1 MLINLWK
8 KVMYGVNT
16 VVKPKKEKPIKLRK
30 LLKGHNISLIRF
42 IFFYLNLVSMSFKK
56 FWYEYFRYFMLII
69 WRRTL
74 LIWGSLLA
82 YINITEQWIIEQ
94 TLLFKTIIIN
104 LSIKAQLILVISL
117 FILWIFRKIF
127 YLIYKYF
134 FNYRDLLNFNEKII
148 NYYAENTAAWILK
161 NSKKDYNDEKVY
173 KNDMENKVIEDT
185 ELDNPEKIKKLLK
198 NKKVYKE
205 DMENKMT
212 KLELE
217 NKKLH
222 RTIKEL
228 YNKDIL
234 NYTRK

>member
-1 MLINLWK
+1 MEN
-8 KVMYGVNT
+8 KVIEDTELDN
-16 VVKPKKEKPIKLRK
+16 PEKIKK
-30 LLKGHNISLIRF
+30 LLKN
-42 IFFYLNLVSMSFKK
+42 K
-56 FWYEYFRYFMLII
+56 
-69 WRRTL
+69 
-74 LIWGSLLA
+74 
-82 YINITEQWIIEQ
+82 
-94 TLLFKTIIIN
+94 
-104 LSIKAQLILVISL
+104 
-117 FILWIFRKIF
+117 
-127 YLIYKYF
+127 
-134 FNYRDLLNFNEKII
+134 
-148 NYYAENTAAWILK
+148 
-161 NSKKDYNDEKVY
+161 KVY
-173 KNDMENKVIEDT
+173 KEDMENKVIEDT